1 MPKAVLSFELPEE
14 YEEFRAAQDAGEWR
28 AVMQDLLE
36 HIRTQIKYQNLPDA
50 KAAAYEEFREL
61 IWNTISDRGLKLD

>member
-1 MPKAVLSFELPEE
+1 MPKVVLSFELPEE
-14 YEEFRAAQDAGEWR
+14 SSEFRAAQDGAEWR

-36 HIRTQIKYQNLPDA
+36 HIRNQLKYQNPPA
-50 KAAAYEEFREL
+50 TKAAAYEEFREL